1 LLRDMGGSGGC
12 GSITM
17 RAFVSP
23 ATKVTDIDSEIRLP
37 FGSSLATVVLKNG
50 VAHVAGARF

>member
-1 LLRDMGGSGGC
+1 
-12 GSITM
+12 M